1 VQDTILGALND
12 GDVLVRF
19 DGRTMD
25 SLRQF
30 IRALGTK
37 NPGDEV
43 DVAVL
48 RDGELFETTVILEAR

>member
-1 VQDTILGALND
+1 M
-12 GDVLVRF
+12 LVRF
-19 DGRTMD
+19 DGQTMD

-43 DVAVL
+43 DVAVF
-48 RDGELFETTVILEAR
+48 RDGERIETTVILEAR